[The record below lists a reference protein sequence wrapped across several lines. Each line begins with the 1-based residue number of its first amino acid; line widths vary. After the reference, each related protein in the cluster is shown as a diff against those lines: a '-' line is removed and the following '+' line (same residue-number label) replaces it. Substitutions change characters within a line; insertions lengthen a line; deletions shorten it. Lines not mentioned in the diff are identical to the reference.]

1 MSMASPAPS
10 TVEVDDVVS
19 KGHDKELYF
28 TTKDKIYAASFYA
41 VCSIG
46 VIFTNKMILTNYAF
60 PYFNFLATVQFCVT
74 IFVISVLVMLGRIQV
89 SYLTMDICKQII
101 PISLMFLANIICGLG
116 STKSLNLPMFTALRR
131 FSILFTMIAEWCY
144 LGSRPSTQILWSV
157 ALMVGGAFIA
167 ALYDLS
173 FDWLGYTFIFLNNVF
188 TAMNGVCMKKA
199 TISGR
204 CSKNGILFYNSL
216 FSAIFMLIYFLA
228 EDFSIHRMATGVD
241 TFPTNSTRQLHQF
254 GGNSIDWHNFD
265 YSFQSLSDILI
276 SYDRRVLSLEGALDR
291 VNNLRGLGNPI
302 VPEKRTFVE
311 RTNIDIAQNGNPNPK
326 LPPPNFHS
334 MAKKGLESTISGVL
348 KFDGWSDPEFQAV
361 FFVSSVMGCI
371 LNYSIFLCTTI
382 NSALTTAVIGALKN
396 IAVTYVGMV
405 AFTDYNFTWV
415 NFIGINI
422 SILGSLYYTHITMFK
437 GVALKG

>member
-1 MSMASPAPS
+1 MASSP
-10 TVEVDDVVS
+10 VEVDDDGS
-19 KGHDKELYF
+19 KGHDKTMYF
-28 TTKDKIYAASFYA
+28 TTKDKIWAASFYA
-41 VCSIG
+41 VCSIA

-74 IFVISVLVMLGRIQV
+74 IFVISLLVLLGRIQV

-144 LGSRPSTQILWSV
+144 LGTRPSTQILWSV
-157 ALMVGGAFIA
+157 VFMVGGAVIA
-167 ALYDLS
+167 AMYDLS
-173 FDWLGYTFIFLNNVF
+173 FDWLGYSFIFFNNVF

-199 TISGR
+199 TISGK

-216 FSAIFMLIYFLA
+216 FSGIFMLIYFLA
-228 EDFSIHRMATGVD
+228 EDAYIHRLAT
-241 TFPTNSTRQLHQF
+241 TNDAIIPVYSTRQLHQL
-254 GGNSIDWHNFD
+254 GGNSVDWHSFD
-265 YSFQSLSDILI
+265 YSFQLISDILL
-276 SYDRRVLSLEGALDR
+276 SHEGRRRGLESAIDH
-291 VNNLRGLGNPI
+291 VNNLRGLGNP
-302 VPEKRTFVE
+302 VVRTVRDE
-311 RTNIDIAQNGNPNPK
+311 TTRNSNTNAIPNPK
-326 LPPPNFHS
+326 LNPPPPSNAHHMS
-334 MAKKGLESTISGVL
+334 KRVLESTISGVL
-348 KFDGWSDPEFQAV
+348 KFEGWNDPEFQLM

-396 IAVTYVGMV
+396 IAVTYVGMLV
-405 AFTDYNFTWV
+405 FSDYNFSWV
-415 NFIGINI
+415 NFVGINI

-437 GVALKG
+437 GVAGYGG